1 MDNADRILINKRLLD
16 YAGIDK
22 DVVLSAYNDR
32 IEMWDTDAYEK
43 IMANEPK
50 DFSALA
56 EAVLGG
62 KNDRSL

>member
-1 MDNADRILINKRLLD
+1 MLNKRLLD

-32 IEMWDTDAYEK
+32 IEMWDIEAYEK
-43 IMANEPK
+43 ILANEPK
-50 DFSALA
+50 DFSQLA

-62 KNDRSL
+62 KNDQGL